1 MINRLFRLNGSD
13 SGGSVLKNERRM
25 SVFVGLMILI
35 IIFDAIALKSIDIE
49 RLTGSDE
56 ESMDWELTFTSY
68 LESETTSEDLSA
80 NQAMSTSI
88 QVELSENEYL
98 ESVVLRIQC
107 SDEDEPG
114 EGFSDEVTVSTDLSM
129 VDGGPEAKQETGSC
143 SEQSADDLVMTW
155 TFMSAAS
162 VDAQQIGMTE
172 NEVRSL
178 FAEGKTGTG
187 MWSADIE
194 LQVNTPGGLGALDS
208 GERVTAIWE
217 LQTFEV
223 EFNEV

>member
-1 MINRLFRLNGSD
+1 MINRLFRFNASD

-25 SVFVGLMILI
+25 TVFVGLMILI

-162 VDAQQIGMTE
+162 VDAQQTGKTE

>member
-35 IIFDAIALKSIDIE
+35 IIFDAIALKSIDID

-114 EGFSDEVTVSTDLSM
+114 EGSSDEVTVTTDLSM

-162 VDAQQIGMTE
+162 VDAQQTGMTE

-187 MWSADIE
+187 IWSADIE

-217 LQTFEV
+217 VQTFEV
-223 EFNEV
+223 EFNEG

>member
-35 IIFDAIALKSIDIE
+35 IIFDAIALKSIDID

-56 ESMDWELTFTSY
+56 KSMDWELTFTSY

-114 EGFSDEVTVSTDLSM
+114 EGFSDEVTVTTDLSM

-143 SEQSADDLVMTW
+143 LEQSADDLVMTW

-162 VDAQQIGMTE
+162 VDAQQTGMTE

-217 LQTFEV
+217 LQIFEV
-223 EFNEV
+223 EFNEM

>member
-13 SGGSVLKNERRM
+13 SGGSGLKNERRM

-114 EGFSDEVTVSTDLSM
+114 EGFSDEVTVTTDLSM
-129 VDGGPEAKQETGSC
+129 VDGNPEAKQETGSC

-162 VDAQQIGMTE
+162 VNAQQTGMTE

-187 MWSADIE
+187 MWSAEIE

-217 LQTFEV
+217 LQIFEV
-223 EFNEV
+223 EFNEM

>member
-35 IIFDAIALKSIDIE
+35 IIFDAIALKSIDID

-114 EGFSDEVTVSTDLSM
+114 EGFSDEVTVTTDLSM

-162 VDAQQIGMTE
+162 VDAQQTGMTE

-217 LQTFEV
+217 LQIFEV
-223 EFNEV
+223 EFNEM

>member
-35 IIFDAIALKSIDIE
+35 IIFDAIALKSIDID

-56 ESMDWELTFTSY
+56 KSMDWELTFTSY

-114 EGFSDEVTVSTDLSM
+114 EGFSDEVTVTTDLSM

-162 VDAQQIGMTE
+162 VDAQQTGMTE

-217 LQTFEV
+217 LQIFEV
-223 EFNEV
+223 EFNEM

>member
-13 SGGSVLKNERRM
+13 SGGSVIKNERRM

-217 LQTFEV
+217 LQIFEV
-223 EFNEV
+223 EFNEM